1 MVLQLTR
8 LDRAIERLTV
18 SLSRQRQGIGS
29 ALVIAGLSLARST
42 KYDHARRIDE
52 SRENVPQDRLRKA
65 GRS

>member
-8 LDRAIERLTV
+8 LDRGIERLTV
-18 SLSRQRQGIGS
+18 SLTHEKQDIGS
-29 ALVIAGLSLARST
+29 ALDIAGLSLARSP
-42 KYDHARRIDE
+42 KDDHSRRIDE